1 MLCLVNV
8 EASGLEQDNQN
19 WHEKKKRK
27 RTGLK
32 IEILGNCSEE
42 IGQLTKV

>member
-19 WHEKKKRK
+19 WHEKKKEKELGYR
-27 RTGLK
+27 LK
-32 IEILGNCSEE
+32 YLEIV
-42 IGQLTKV
+42 QKK

>member
-1 MLCLVNV
+1 MLCVVNV

-19 WHEKKKRK
+19 WHEKKRK